1 MKSEISNPHDRFFKD
16 LFSREEV
23 GRDFFVSYLPPEILS
38 LIDPDSSEL
47 VKDSFTDKELGE
59 YFSDMIYKVR
69 LKEGRTAYIYILF
82 EHKSYSEPLAGFQ
95 VLCYLVR
102 VWEKVVRK
110 HSEKRKIR
118 SKDGKKNGK
127 DREHRFRLPR
137 ILPVIIC
144 HGRHRWNVPA
154 DFGYLFDP
162 CPELDAYTPDF
173 SYLLYDLSRYSD
185 DEIKGTVILKAGML
199 LMKYIFSDGLA
210 ERLPEI
216 FGLLRELSV
225 RRTGLEFLQT
235 VMVYLSRGTDR
246 INKEELEKA
255 VLSAFPETGGTL
267 MATVAEQWFQEGK
280 TEGRAEGWAEGERGK
295 ILLAQRILKQMIYS
309 EEELK
314 EKNLDELKRIFS
326 ELEAKL
332 PV

>member
-1 MKSEISNPHDRFFKD
+1 VKSEISNPHDRFFKD
-16 LFSREEV
+16 LFSREEA

-69 LKEGRTAYIYILF
+69 LKEGRTACIYILF
-82 EHKSYSEPLAGFQ
+82 GHKSYSEPLAGFQ

-102 VWEKVVRK
+102 MWEKIVRK
-110 HSEKRKIR
+110 HTEKRKVR
-118 SKDGKKNGK
+118 SKDGKKTAQ

-137 ILPVIIC
+137 ILPVIIS
-144 HGRHRWNVPA
+144 HGRYRWNVPA

-185 DEIKGTVILKAGML
+185 EEIKGTVILKAGML
-199 LMKYIFSDGLA
+199 LMKYIFSGGLA

-216 FGLLRELSV
+216 FGLLRELSAE
-225 RRTGLEFLQT
+225 RTGLEFLQT
-235 VMVYLSRGTDR
+235 VMVYLTRGTDR
-246 INKEELEKA
+246 IGKEDLEKA

-267 MATVAEQWFQEGK
+267 MATVAEQWFQDGLCIPVLMFS
-280 TEGRAEGWAEGERGK
+280 A
-295 ILLAQRILKQMIYS
+295 LLC
-309 EEELK
+309 
-314 EKNLDELKRIFS
+314 F
-326 ELEAKL
+326 